1 MIDQLKKHISKG
13 KLLVLNII
21 IIILAIIIVGLL
33 WAVGQETVYCLKN
46 YEHKPNSFL
55 YAMEAE
61 NYEYMMY
68 MYHNNVMNGYEDKK
82 ELQESHGVAKYLEA
96 AFYYKVFTEAGD
108 SSRAEKQ
115 KAAMEEAELQMGDFS
130 FLTDTY
136 NQRLGLTE

>member
-68 MYHNNVMNGYEDKK
+68 SIITM
-82 ELQESHGVAKYLEA
+82 
-96 AFYYKVFTEAGD
+96 
-108 SSRAEKQ
+108 
-115 KAAMEEAELQMGDFS
+115 
-130 FLTDTY
+130 
-136 NQRLGLTE
+136 